1 MLEER
6 KGNLDN
12 SSSNWYER
20 KFRLN
25 PFTPVKVIVFSG
37 RRLGRCLI
45 INIETLTAAEV
56 IYVCLPVVNHTFMRL
71 AGRAGCSDRT
81 DTISFFLSFHALLLC
96 KVKQS
101 RPNTTL
107 QSRKLSILKQS
118 KVL

>member
-37 RRLGRCLI
+37 SRLGRCLI

-81 DTISFFLSFHALLLC
+81 DTISFFAFHALLL
-96 KVKQS
+96 VK
-101 RPNTTL
+101 
-107 QSRKLSILKQS
+107 
-118 KVL
+118 